1 MKPRRVVLKILLA
14 LFLGLLLSGFTC
26 FFFPQQVL
34 TVDSRAVKADVMVVL
49 GGGSLERAARAAEL
63 FKAGEAPL
71 ILCSGLGDAAANA
84 ACLTNAG
91 VPVTAI
97 LLEPKSHT
105 TQENAKFSIAMLH
118 ALGAHR
124 VIIVTTWYH
133 SRRALMC
140 FEHYAP
146 DITFYSRPS
155 YFGYPAQTKAET
167 LKSETRN
174 EKSEGME
181 PESGINEALKH
192 QNTEASG
199 AQSNSFPTPN
209 SQLPT
214 SISHPSPTLS
224 PVEAERVRAARK
236 YEWQQVRGYANS
248 EYFKLAGY
256 LVCYGVCPF

>member
-1 MKPRRVVLKILLA
+1 MKISGLRSPVSNFFKSHRLLKFLFAASLA
-14 LFLGLLLSGFTC
+14 LILCVAAAL
-26 FFFPQQVL
+26 FFPQRVL
-34 TVDSRAVKADVMVVL
+34 TVDSGPVTADVMVVL
-49 GGGSLERAARAAEL
+49 GGGALERAERAAEL

-71 ILCSGLGDAAANA
+71 IICSGLGDAAANA

-133 SRRALMC
+133 SRRALAC

-155 YFGYPAQTKAET
+155 YFGYP
-167 LKSETRN
+167 
-174 EKSEGME
+174 
-181 PESGINEALKH
+181 
-192 QNTEASG
+192 
-199 AQSNSFPTPN
+199 
-209 SQLPT
+209 
-214 SISHPSPTLS
+214 
-224 PVEAERVRAARK
+224 RADENRK
-236 YEWQQVRGYANS
+236 YIHGYIRA
-248 EYFKLAGY
+248 EYLKLAGY
-256 LVCYGVCPF
+256 WVCYGVCPF